1 MEESLSSLCHTGS
14 LHDYCKEYSENIF
27 YSQVFIHNPH
37 QRLGTTG
44 GRMSLCQSSS
54 EISLLNIN
62 QTVSAITAGVLTQAR
77 HGDTLVVGTP
87 TNVLAYDVQNNA
99 DVFYKDVCT

>member
-1 MEESLSSLCHTGS
+1 MSLS
-14 LHDYCKEYSENIF
+14 
-27 YSQVFIHNPH
+27 
-37 QRLGTTG
+37 
-44 GRMSLCQSSS
+44 QSSA
-54 EISLLNIN
+54 EVSLLNIN

-99 DVFYKDVCT
+99 DVFYKDVCVPFYCWCVVRALCCLLCLIFFF

>member
-1 MEESLSSLCHTGS
+1 
-14 LHDYCKEYSENIF
+14 
-27 YSQVFIHNPH
+27 
-37 QRLGTTG
+37 
-44 GRMSLCQSSS
+44 MSLCQSSS

-99 DVFYKDVCT
+99 DVFYKDVSITLFVIVKLIAWCVLCGKDPSDSECCINSTERL

>member
-1 MEESLSSLCHTGS
+1 ML
-14 LHDYCKEYSENIF
+14 
-27 YSQVFIHNPH
+27 IHNPH
-37 QRLGTTG
+37 QRLGTSG
-44 GRMSLCQSSS
+44 GRMSLSQSSA

-99 DVFYKDVCT
+99 DVFYKDVCFGFVTFLHYLLCNSC

>member
-1 MEESLSSLCHTGS
+1 MSLS
-14 LHDYCKEYSENIF
+14 
-27 YSQVFIHNPH
+27 
-37 QRLGTTG
+37 
-44 GRMSLCQSSS
+44 QSSI

-77 HGDTLVVGTP
+77 RGDTLVVGTP

-99 DVFYKDVCT
+99 DVFYKDVCTLFFCSLCLEIVMQVVINLQPGYVLTDQSVVS